1 MKKKYKDPS
10 QTIFVRNVNE
20 FSARVY
26 RPPSRLFISRNGV
39 ENTCF
44 ASMKIQLIGSVMLVF
59 IEISFHATRQQISC
73 IKYKKR
79 TKYGFDCKKRPLWRW
94 YLKLVMHHS
103 FWKFSKD
110 LHKICFTFYFANVVE
125 NIKYIRNVFEKRI
138 CCKVKGISKDI
149 PHVFVMLNIL
159 KEKQIAFYCPWIV

>member
-1 MKKKYKDPS
+1 MPPLIKKKLNIYCNPPNHYLWYYNCNFHTYWQSKEIISISADIFTTCGRCKRSSVKKKYKDPS

-94 YLKLVMHHS
+94 
-103 FWKFSKD
+103 
-110 LHKICFTFYFANVVE
+110 
-125 NIKYIRNVFEKRI
+125 
-138 CCKVKGISKDI
+138 
-149 PHVFVMLNIL
+149 
-159 KEKQIAFYCPWIV
+159 